1 MAVYRLDRGNVLTEG
16 KTVGDGFKAD
26 IASLRKGG
34 GDFDTIGKDYQSL
47 VDKLQTALTSL
58 EGQDTP
64 PWGDD
69 DLGGKFGVVYEGL
82 RDGMYESMGHLATK
96 LQDIGSGL
104 NNMAENH
111 EADESFNDSM
121 MKQRTAFALAD
132 SRVLGQ
138 FKRPD
143 VASAAAD
150 SPVLGQSQGPHGAGA
165 AADSPVLGQL
175 KSPNADSPV
184 LGQSQGPHGAGAAAD
199 SPVLGQLK
207 SPNADSPVLG
217 QPQGPHSPG
226 AVADSPVLGQPQG
239 PHSPGAVADSPVLGQ
254 PQGPHRANAEADSPV
269 LGQLKNPNA

>member
-96 LQDIGSGL
+96 LQEIGSGL

-121 MKQRTAFALAD
+121 MKQRTAFALAE

-239 PHSPGAVADSPVLGQ
+239 PH
-254 PQGPHRANAEADSPV
+254 RANAEADSPV